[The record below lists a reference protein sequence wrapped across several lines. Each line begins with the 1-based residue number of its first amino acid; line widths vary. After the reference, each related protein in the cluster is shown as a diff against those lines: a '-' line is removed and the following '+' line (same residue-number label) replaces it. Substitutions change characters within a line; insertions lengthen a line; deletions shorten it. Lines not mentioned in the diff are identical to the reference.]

1 MKLKIAQVAP
11 LYEAVPPKL
20 YGGTERVVS
29 YLTESLVEKGH
40 EVTLFASGD
49 SVTKA
54 HLQAVSEKAL
64 RLEDCCDPL
73 AIHHILLKNI
83 IDHAY
88 EFDIW
93 HFHIDY
99 LHYPLSKV
107 LKLPNLTTL
116 HGRLDLPDLPLLY
129 NCFNDMPL
137 ASISDHQRKPLP
149 MANWLKT
156 VYHGL
161 PEHLYDY
168 GEGSGGYLLFLGR
181 ISPEKGP
188 EKAIEIAIR
197 SNRKLIMAAKVDK
210 QDRSYFDTVV
220 QPLLDHP
227 LVEYLGEVNEQRKKV
242 LLENAA
248 ALLFPINWPEPFG
261 MVMIE
266 AMAAGTPVI
275 AFRQGSVPEIIQ
287 HRKTGFIVE
296 TVSEAVDAVE
306 KLYQINRLVCRHE
319 FEKRFTASIMADNYL
334 ELYQQIHIRHK
345 YEAMNFPTA

>member
-54 HLQAVSEKAL
+54 HLKAITERAL
-64 RLEDCCDPL
+64 RLDDCSDPL
-73 AIHHILLKNI
+73 AIHQILLKAV
-83 IDHAY
+83 IDHSTL
-88 EFDIW
+88 FDIW

-99 LHYPLSKV
+99 LHFPVSKV
-107 LKLPNLTTL
+107 LKIPNLTTL
-116 HGRLDLPDLPLLY
+116 HGRLDLPALPLLY
-129 NCFNDMPL
+129 NCYNDMPL
-137 ASISDHQRKPLP
+137 VSISDDQRKPLP

-161 PEHLYDY
+161 PLHLYNY
-168 GEGSGGYLLFLGR
+168 GEGRGGYLLFLGR

-188 EKAIEIAIR
+188 DKAIEIAI
-197 SNRKLIMAAKVDK
+197 NTNKKLIIAAKIDK
-210 QDRSYFDTVV
+210 ADKKYFEAEIK
-220 QPLLDHP
+220 PLLNHP
-227 LVEYLGEVNEQRKKV
+227 LIEFIGEVDEQQKKV

-248 ALLFPINWPEPFG
+248 ALLFPIDWPEPFG

-266 AMAAGTPVI
+266 ALAAGTPVI
-275 AFRQGSVPEIIQ
+275 AFKKGSVPEILQ
-287 HRKTGFIVE
+287 HGKTGFIVE
-296 TVSEAVDAVE
+296 TVSEAIDAVAH
-306 KLYQINRLVCRHE
+306 LYQINRLVCRHE

-334 ELYQQIHIRHK
+334 ELYEQIHVRHK
-345 YEAMNFPTA
+345 YETMNFPTA